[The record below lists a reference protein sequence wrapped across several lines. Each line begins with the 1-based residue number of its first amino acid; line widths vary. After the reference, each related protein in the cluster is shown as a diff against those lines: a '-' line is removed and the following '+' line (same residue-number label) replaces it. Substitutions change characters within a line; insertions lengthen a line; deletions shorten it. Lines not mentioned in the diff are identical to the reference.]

1 MIGGVCAGREEGRVH
16 GEFSLVD
23 LHYQLRDLQDFVEA
37 RFKEQ
42 VELLKPLLKGKCTS
56 PASRD
61 EPEPHGHATRVSIE
75 EDDPPSDPPYVSPI
89 LQSPRI
95 SPRLKESIQVERT
108 RDSAQSRQ
116 SKQSYGSMTSEQR
129 TSLPSNLSAASDH
142 GSLAS
147 LASAMWDETGMRF
160 REKARKQAVRLR
172 ESRLSPGRAP
182 SRVEKYADRVNQ
194 IVTSPLFTNS
204 IMLLIMI
211 NVILLGVEVD
221 LSAGVGIS
229 DVPSW
234 LSWANAAFVGIF
246 CIELLL
252 RYAAVGRR
260 AFWCGEDSSWNVF
273 DFVVITV
280 SVADVALD
288 YMAVWLSPSVN
299 AGQLRLVR
307 SIRLARAL
315 RGIRIVWLFEYVG
328 ALRTLALSIIS
339 TSGSLFWTLV
349 ILVILVYSFGVV
361 VTQLVVE
368 HCRGLAAE
376 AQQDPNAIPNC
387 AESPGLDGLDRYWS
401 SVPGSMLTLFA
412 SISGG
417 LDWESALQPL
427 FKVSSWAVGLVILYI
442 AVTVFA
448 VLNVVI
454 GVFCNTA
461 IENASVDKEL
471 ASIKQVYTK
480 SNQVHT
486 LQKIFYEI
494 DATGT
499 NEVSIEDLED
509 AMTRGELSSFLESM
523 GISTDDVWTLCI
535 LLDTDQSGTIDL
547 EEFVSGCIQLHGPA
561 KSMQLAKM
569 SYENRVT
576 RRALKQVQQDVHLV
590 KTLLTTTHPSAPNL
604 TNEAF

>member
-1 MIGGVCAGREEGRVH
+1 MPSTDHEDQIRRLCDILAEEYLAGAGVQLMVHHGSPWAMGLEVGEHRLLAEVEALDFFGRCIVLVPFLYHFLPRRPAAVGIHAVCAAVMIGGVCAGREEGRVH

-56 PASRD
+56 RASRD

-194 IVTSPLFTNS
+194 IVT
-204 IMLLIMI
+204 I

-260 AFWCGEDSSWNVF
+260 AFCSWNVF

-299 AGQLRLVR
+299 TGQLRLVR

-328 ALRTLALSIIS
+328 ALRTLALSIIRAPARGKS

-368 HCRGLAAE
+368 HCRDFH
-376 AQQDPNAIPNC
+376 QDPNAIPNC

-448 VLNVVI
+448 VLNDS
-454 GVFCNTA
+454 GQQKS
-461 IENASVDKEL
+461 EKEL
-471 ASIKQVYTK
+471 EGL
-480 SNQVHT
+480 H
-486 LQKIFYEI
+486 
-494 DATGT
+494 
-499 NEVSIEDLED
+499 
-509 AMTRGELSSFLESM
+509 
-523 GISTDDVWTLCI
+523 
-535 LLDTDQSGTIDL
+535 
-547 EEFVSGCIQLHGPA
+547 QL
-561 KSMQLAKM
+561 K
-569 SYENRVT
+569 
-576 RRALKQVQQDVHLV
+576 
-590 KTLLTTTHPSAPNL
+590 
-604 TNEAF
+604 